1 MAMLRNFRAGEG
13 PQRWIEALRRLR
25 AAPGDAGA
33 RAMFGADVVLR
44 WDPSEA
50 DLRKDELCFLLRWW
64 RALADKHGG
73 MPPASL
79 PIDPLALRPALGY
92 LMTLDVMP
100 EAADFR
106 YRLFGS
112 RVAERSGFDLT
123 GKLVSKVPG
132 PPDGV
137 AWFLATYA
145 AAALE
150 RAPLYAEH
158 TPWSAMS
165 VTRWY
170 RLILPLAGPDGS
182 VARFLVGNVP
192 GSMRTPSAELL
203 AELALAVP
211 SRAR

>member
-1 MAMLRNFRAGEG
+1 MLQNFQAGDG
-13 PQRWIEALRRLR
+13 PARWVAALRRLR
-25 AAPGDAGA
+25 AAPDDAAA
-33 RAMFGADVVLR
+33 RALFSADVVLR
-44 WDPSEA
+44 WEPGEA
-50 DLRKDELCFLLRWW
+50 DLPKDEIAFLLRWW
-64 RALADKHGG
+64 RKLASEHGG
-73 MPPASL
+73 LPPASL
-79 PIDPLALRPALGY
+79 PLDPLALRPALGY
-92 LMTLDVMP
+92 LMTLDVLP

-158 TPWSAMS
+158 TPWSSMS

-182 VARFLVGNVP
+182 VARFIVGNVP
-192 GSMRTPSAELL
+192 GSLRTPSTELL
-203 AELALAVP
+203 AELAVALP
-211 SRAR
+211 RRGR